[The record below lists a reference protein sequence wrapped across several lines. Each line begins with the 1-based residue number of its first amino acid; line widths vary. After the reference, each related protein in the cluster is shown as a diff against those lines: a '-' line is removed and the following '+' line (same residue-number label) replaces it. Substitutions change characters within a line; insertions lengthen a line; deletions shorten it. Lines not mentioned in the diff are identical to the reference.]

1 MTIQIPA
8 KTTADPQI
16 LVFHS
21 EKEGVKGYTLRIY
34 GTLIDLFIDE
44 ANADKIAR
52 YMLFTPSIEDFEDN
66 VVAIKTPLV
75 PAYSEKTPQ
84 ED

>member
-1 MTIQIPA
+1 MTIEIPV
-8 KTTADPQI
+8 KPTADPKI

-34 GTLIDLFIDE
+34 GTLVDLFIDE

-52 YMLFTPSIEDFEDN
+52 YMLFTPPVNSSDN
-66 VVAIKTPLV
+66 VPSPLES
-75 PAYSEKTPQ
+75 AYTEKTPQ